1 MKKIKMYSTPTCP
14 YCERAKEL
22 LNNVGLVYED
32 VDVETNPQERVNL
45 IKKYNWMTTPA
56 IFIDGE
62 LIGGYDEL
70 SKLNAEGKLVEAE

>member
-1 MKKIKMYSTPTCP
+1 MYSTPTCP